1 MADLTELYKA
11 QASINA
17 QIKTARAEAAKNGEV
32 IIIDGKEYDSTMDFE
47 GELPNP
53 VDTDYFPTYRK
64 DDNGDI
70 AGSGEITY
78 KALVEKFASEATT
91 IKNQAIDAGNEA
103 LESISTAKSD
113 ALSSIG
119 QSDTTGARG
128 DAITSITTA
137 KTGALDEIGRNNTEG
152 AWKGALD
159 DISSALANALASI
172 GESDTAGARGNA
184 ITSITNALNAALSSI
199 GKTDDEGAR
208 KAALDAI
215 QAALTAALSSIG
227 QTDSEG
233 ARKDALDAIASALQD
248 ALNSIGQTDDTGV
261 RGDAITAITQLYQEI
276 QAAIT
281 QANSSWDSK
290 VNTDN
295 SAWDSKV
302 SGDKSDWTTGV
313 TEDKIEWNSMVEG
326 DNAAF
331 DQKVSGANSAFDQ
344 KVSQA
349 NTTIDGKVTEATNA
363 ASNAATSA
371 SNAAESEENAQGYA
385 EQINGALDGYYTK
398 SEVNTLISNLNT
410 YKILNAD
417 EVVTGTTDTVQTVCT
432 QYVQTK
438 YSRAPQKF
446 DTIIITLTDR
456 NNDKV
461 SYTYSDVSN
470 IGLDIGSNAIT
481 ISEATDTVAGIMKK
495 YNSIGTQSDGAITPA
510 AVKLKTDEL
519 ATAINNRYTKQQTDN
534 LIAESFGS
542 ASIPVPELHVSYASE
557 GDNAT
562 LSCTTDYSTM
572 EGTTVIRYTDNGTLP
587 LASSPVLSGSLT
599 LNKNCVIT
607 VRAFV
612 TGSDGTVSMSF
623 STSIV
628 VSGLKVQTPEFSA
641 STTSN
646 TVTLSCATVGAVIR
660 YTLDG
665 SEVSEQ
671 SAEYTAPFAYDAS
684 QTVKAKAFKDGL
696 IPSDTFSNKAE
707 IPEIVIT
714 A

>member
-1 MADLTELYKA
+1 MADLTNLYKQKA
-11 QASINA
+11 VLDAE
-17 QIKTARAEAAKNGEV
+17 IKAAREAAAANGEV
-32 IIIDGKEYDSTMDFE
+32 IIIDGKEYDSTIDFE
-47 GELPNP
+47 GMLPDP
-53 VDTDYFPTYRK
+53 VATDYFPTYRK
-64 DDNGDI
+64 NENGEITD
-70 AGSGEITY
+70 AGEITY
-78 KALVEKFASEATT
+78 QELVDEFASEATT

-103 LESISTAKSD
+103 L
-113 ALSSIG
+113 
-119 QSDTTGARG
+119 
-128 DAITSITTA
+128 
-137 KTGALDEIGRNNTEG
+137 
-152 AWKGALD
+152 D
-159 DISSALANALASI
+159 DISDAKSEALTSI
-172 GESDTAGARGNA
+172 GESDTEGARGEA
-184 ITSITNALNAALSSI
+184 LTSIATALQNALDAV
-199 GKTDDEGAR
+199 GETDEEGAR
-208 KAALDAI
+208 KNALDAI
-215 QAALTAALSSIG
+215 EATLTAALASIG
-227 QTDSEG
+227 QSDSEG
-233 ARKDALDAIASALQD
+233 ARGDALTAIASALQD

-261 RGDAITAITQLYQEI
+261 RGDAIKAINTLYQ
-276 QAAIT
+276 QVQQAIT

-290 VNTDN
+290 VSTDN
-295 SAWDSKV
+295 SAWDAKV
-302 SGDKSDWTTGV
+302 SGDKSAWTTEI
-313 TEDKIEWNSMVEG
+313 TEDKTEWNNMVEN

-331 DQKVSGANSAFDQ
+331 DQKFSNANSAFDQ

-349 NTTIDGKVTEATNA
+349 NTTIDGKITEANNA

-371 SNAAESEENAQGYA
+371 SNAAESEENAEGYA
-385 EQINGALDGYYTK
+385 EQINGALGGYYTK

-417 EVVTGTTDTVQTVCT
+417 EVVTGTTATVQDVCT

-438 YSRAPQKF
+438 YSRDPQKF

-461 SYTYSDVSN
+461 SYTYSDVSD
-470 IGLDIGSNAIT
+470 IWLDIGSNAIT

-495 YNSIGTQSDGAITPA
+495 YNTIGTQSDGAITPA

-557 GDNAT
+557 GDNAA
-562 LSCTTDYSTM
+562 LSCTTDYSSM

-587 LASSPVLSGSLT
+587 LSGSPVLSESLT

-628 VSGLKVQTPEFSA
+628 VSGLKVQTPDFTA

-684 QTVKAKAFKDGL
+684 QTVKAKAYKDGL